1 MLMIRISRFVPIAL
15 ALIIVLACSTGSD
28 TNPLSNHLRVETTS
42 GPVIA
47 EIDDTVKT
55 WRDIPYAQPPIDDL
69 RWRAPR
75 PVELPF
81 KKTVTRDTVACLQ
94 IASDAGGV
102 PGEGVVGS
110 EDCLYLDIKAP
121 LTAKAE
127 ESLPV
132 MFWIHGGGNTAGYKG
147 YYDFSSLVETE
158 NVVVVTINYRLG
170 PLGWLSHPVV
180 QDTSKG
186 LDRSSNFGTL
196 DIIQALGWVQNN
208 IEKFGGDPDN
218 VTIFGESAGG
228 HNVFALLVSPLS
240 DGLFHKAIS
249 QSGYLETA
257 TVQEAINQSN
267 DHPQMRRS
275 SSQLFSAMVDAGDL
289 PNVTAESVYRV
300 SGTRLL
306 EHYAALD
313 NDGDVP
319 LSTADGIV
327 IPKEG
332 MLAALADSTKAK
344 GVPVIAGANRDE
356 VTLWLGMHRY
366 FVDADYLFTRLLP
379 PRLKIKNP
387 ELYGFWTRIRSDAWK
402 VRGVDEPLSAMEK
415 AGYPD
420 LYAYRF
426 DWDDQEDSFFADFP
440 KLIGAAHGIDIA
452 FVTGNYTYGP
462 ISDYIYPESESREE
476 MREIMMSAWA
486 GFARTGKPKL
496 PIDWPTFSA
505 NDRDFI
511 HLDVADGLRVSRD
524 RSTMSSLLDEARR
537 SDLLSGLELCLLV
550 WDTLT
555 KVGEPDY
562 AAYEKWENGHC
573 SKVDAGAEQAIINN
587 EIIAEHGST
596 NVL

>member
-1 MLMIRISRFVPIAL
+1 MFVIRINRFVLIAM
-15 ALIIVLACSTGSD
+15 ALVLVLACSPRSETETSSD
-28 TNPLSNHLRVETTS
+28 QLRVDTTS
-42 GPVIA
+42 GPVVA

-55 WRDIPYAQPPIDDL
+55 WRDIPYAQPPVNDL

-75 PVELPF
+75 PVESSSSEI
-81 KKTVTRDTVACLQ
+81 VTRDTVACLQ
-94 IASDAGGV
+94 IASDVGGV
-102 PGEGVVGS
+102 PGEGVVGT
-110 EDCLYLDIKAP
+110 EDCLYLDITAP
-121 LTAKAE
+121 ALPQSD

-132 MFWIHGGGNTAGYKG
+132 MFWIHGGGNTSGYKG
-147 YYDFSSLVETE
+147 YYDFSTLVETE
-158 NVVVVTINYRLG
+158 NVIVVTINYRLG
-170 PLGWLSHPVV
+170 PFGWFSHPAV
-180 QDTSKG
+180 QGSAKG

-196 DIIQALGWVQNN
+196 DIIQALRWVQNN

-218 VTIFGESAGG
+218 VTVFGESAGG

-257 TVQEAINQSN
+257 TVHEAINQN
-267 DHPQMRRS
+267 MAHPEMRRS
-275 SSQLFSAMVDAGDL
+275 SSQLFSAMVDSGEL
-289 PNVTAESVYRV
+289 AEV
-300 SGTRLL
+300 SSESIYGVPGARLL
-306 EHYAALD
+306 EHYTALD
-313 NDGDVP
+313 NDGDIP

-327 IPKEG
+327 LPKEG

-344 GVPVIAGANRDE
+344 NVPVIAGANRDE
-356 VTLWLGMHRY
+356 VTLWLGTHRY

-387 ELYGFWTRIRSDAWK
+387 ELYDFWTRIRSDAWK
-402 VRGVDEPLSAMEK
+402 VRGVDEPLAAMET

-462 ISDYIYPESESREE
+462 ISSYIYPDSESREE

-486 GFARTGKPKL
+486 GFARTGKPGL
-496 PIDWPTFSA
+496 PIDWPTFTT

-511 HLDVADGLRVSRD
+511 HLDVADGLRISRD
-524 RSTMSSLLDEARR
+524 RSTMSSLLDEAKR
-537 SDLLSGLELCLLV
+537 SELLSDLELCLLV

-562 AAYEKWENGHC
+562 SAYETWENGRC
-573 SKVDAGAEQAIINN
+573 SAIDASAEQATINDK
-587 EIIAEHGST
+587 IIAEHGST

>member
-1 MLMIRISRFVPIAL
+1 MLIARISRVLPTAL
-15 ALIIVLACSTGSD
+15 ALAFVLGCSSGTETG
-28 TNPLSNHLRVETTS
+28 TPPGHTRVETTS

-47 EIDDTVKT
+47 DIHDSVKT
-55 WRDIPYAQPPIDDL
+55 FRDIPYAQPPVNDL

-75 PVELPF
+75 PVESSSSEI
-81 KKTVTRDTVACLQ
+81 VTRDTVACLQ
-94 IASDAGGV
+94 IASDVGGV
-102 PGEGVVGS
+102 PGEGVVGT
-110 EDCLYLDIKAP
+110 EDCLYLDITAP
-121 LTAKAE
+121 SLINSD

-132 MFWIHGGGNTAGYKG
+132 MFWIHGGGNTSGYKG
-147 YYDFSSLVETE
+147 YYDFSTLVETE
-158 NVVVVTINYRLG
+158 NVIVVTINYRLG
-170 PLGWLSHPVV
+170 PFGWFSHPAV
-180 QDTSKG
+180 QGSAKG

-196 DIIQALGWVQNN
+196 DIIQALKWVQNN

-218 VTIFGESAGG
+218 VTVFGESAGG

-257 TVQEAINQSN
+257 TVHEAINQN
-267 DHPQMRRS
+267 MAHPEMRRS
-275 SSQLFSAMVDAGDL
+275 SSQLFSAMVDSGEL
-289 PNVTAESVYRV
+289 AEV
-300 SGTRLL
+300 SSESIYGVPGARLL
-306 EHYAALD
+306 EHYTALD
-313 NDGDVP
+313 NDGDIP

-327 IPKEG
+327 LPKEG

-344 GVPVIAGANRDE
+344 NVPVIAGANRDE
-356 VTLWLGMHRY
+356 VTLWLGTHRY

-387 ELYGFWTRIRSDAWK
+387 ELYDFWTRIRSDAWK
-402 VRGVDEPLSAMEK
+402 VRGVDEPLAAMET

-462 ISDYIYPESESREE
+462 ISSYIYPDSESREE

-486 GFARTGKPKL
+486 GFARTGKPGL
-496 PIDWPTFSA
+496 PIDWPTFST

-511 HLDVADGLRVSRD
+511 HLDVADGLRISRD
-524 RSTMSSLLDEARR
+524 RSTMSSLLDEAKR
-537 SDLLSGLELCLLV
+537 SELLSDLELCLLV

-562 AAYEKWENGHC
+562 SAYETWENGRC
-573 SKVDAGAEQAIINN
+573 SAIDASAEQATINDK
-587 EIIAEHGST
+587 IIAEHGST

>member
-1 MLMIRISRFVPIAL
+1 MFVTRINRFVLIAM
-15 ALIIVLACSTGSD
+15 ALVLVLACSPRSETD
-28 TNPLSNHLRVETTS
+28 TSSNHLPVDTTS
-42 GPVIA
+42 GPVLA
-47 EIDDTVKT
+47 EIDDAVKT
-55 WRDIPYAQPPIDDL
+55 WRDIPYAQPPINDL

-75 PVELPF
+75 SVESPLSEII
-81 KKTVTRDTVACLQ
+81 TRDTVACLQ
-94 IASDAGGV
+94 IASNAGGV

-121 LTAKAE
+121 SLTE
-127 ESLPV
+127 TSEPLPV

-147 YYDFSSLVETE
+147 YYDFSALVEAE
-158 NVVVVTINYRLG
+158 NVIVVTINYRLG
-170 PLGWLSHPVV
+170 PLGWFSHPAV
-180 QDTSKG
+180 QGPAKG

-196 DIIQALGWVQNN
+196 DIILALDWVQNN
-208 IEKFGGDPDN
+208 IGNFGGDPDN
-218 VTIFGESAGG
+218 VTVFGESAGG
-228 HNVFALLVSPLS
+228 HNVFALLASPLS
-240 DGLFHKAIS
+240 EGLFHKAIS

-257 TVQEAINQSN
+257 TVNEAINHSD
-267 DHPQMRRS
+267 DHPEMRRS
-275 SSQLFSAMVDAGDL
+275 SSQLFSAML
-289 PNVTAESVYRV
+289 ESGEIPDVSSESIYGV

-306 EHYAALD
+306 EHYTALD
-313 NDGDVP
+313 NDGDIP

-327 IPKEG
+327 IPKDG
-332 MLAALADSTKAK
+332 MLAALADSARAK
-344 GVPVIAGANRDE
+344 DVPVIAGANRDE
-356 VTLWLGMHRY
+356 VTLWLGTHRY

-387 ELYGFWTRIRSDAWK
+387 DLYDFWTRIRSDAWK
-402 VRGVDEPLSAMEK
+402 VRGVDEPLAAMET

-496 PIDWPTFSA
+496 PIDWPAFSTD
-505 NDRDFI
+505 DRDFI

-524 RSTMSSLLDEARR
+524 RSTMSSLLNEAKQ
-537 SDLLSGLELCLLV
+537 SELLSGLELCLLV

-562 AAYEKWENGHC
+562 TAYETWENGRC
-573 SKVDAGAEQAIINN
+573 SAVDAGAEQAAINA